1 MNPRDIELEI
11 LLKNHT
17 PQDDFCGL
25 TPSEMDHLLYRTFS
39 FDSPLQFQSNIDNS
53 VLDRIPFFQIAEA
66 FMKII
71 ERENFIK
78 LTALGNLP
86 RKFVIELYEYK
97 YFLDRDIEAGFIKIN
112 KEDDCRVVS
121 TARLTTIVAKL
132 VKKSKGKLSL
142 TKDGVEFLKKEDRV
156 EFFKTIF
163 RAYTVA
169 FNWNYNDYYPES
181 PAGQLGFAF
190 SMYLLHIHGQNFLTS
205 DFYAEKYLKALPKLL
220 LYFPEE
226 GLISIEDSFK
236 NCYCLRVIDYF
247 FDWFGIA
254 DVAHPDSI
262 LSGKPT
268 SLRKNEVF
276 NLLFKFE

>member
-25 TPSEMDHLLYRTFS
+25 TPSEIDHLLYRTFS

-53 VLDRIPFFQIAEA
+53 ILDRIPFFRIAEA
-66 FMKII
+66 FLKII
-71 ERENFIK
+71 EREKSIK

-86 RKFVIELYEYK
+86 RKVVIELYENK
-97 YFLDRDIEAGFIKIN
+97 YFLDRDIESGFIKIT

-121 TARLTTIVAKL
+121 TARLTTLVAKL

-142 TKDGVEFLKKEDRV
+142 TKEGANFLKKENRV
-156 EFFKTIF
+156 DFFKTIF

-181 PAGQLGFAF
+181 PTGQLGFAF
-190 SMYLLHIHGQNFLTS
+190 SMYLLHLHGQNFETS
-205 DFYAEKYLKALPKLL
+205 DFYAEKYIKALPKLL

-226 GLISIEDSFK
+226 GLLSIEESFK
-236 NCYCLRVIDYF
+236 HCYGLRVIDYF
-247 FDWFGIA
+247 FDWFGLA
-254 DVAHPDSI
+254 DVVYPDTI
-262 LSGKPT
+262 FPEEPT
-268 SLRKNEVF
+268 KLRKNEVF